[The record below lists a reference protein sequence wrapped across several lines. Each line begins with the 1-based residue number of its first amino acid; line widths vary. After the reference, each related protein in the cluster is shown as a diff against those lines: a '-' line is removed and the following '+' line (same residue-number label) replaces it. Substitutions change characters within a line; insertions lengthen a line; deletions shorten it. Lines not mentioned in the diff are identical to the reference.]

1 MSLFNQKQSF
11 NNKIQTKAASTV
23 GRGKVTILN
32 TNLNFS
38 TWNDDN
44 VALYLGDS
52 LNYYHKWEQPTVI
65 ISDGAYT
72 NFL

>member
-1 MSLFNQKQSF
+1 MSLFNQEQSSYS
-11 NNKIQTKAASTV
+11 NIKSKAASTV

-38 TWNDDN
+38 AWNDDC

-52 LNYYHKWEQPTVI
+52 LNYYNCLF
-65 ISDGAYT
+65 S
-72 NFL
+72 NL